1 VICCSGFRPDKEQF
15 STDNVVDLV
24 DLLHGIHHSVRQQLK
39 VASDRMKALCDRLA
53 NSARFQ
59 EGDKVWLYRPTPR
72 TRGKSPKLQPSL
84 EGPCKVIT
92 RINDVICC
100 IQRHPRAKI
109 KVVYE
114 HLIRLAPCLGLLG
127 TSSLN
132 EEAVSQ
138 ITPPQHCIQ
147 PVGEVCVLRVPAV
160 LPVVPN
166 EAEHFRS

>member
-1 VICCSGFRPDKEQF
+1 VICCSGFPPEKEQF
-15 STDNVVDLV
+15 STENVVDLV
-24 DLLHGIHHSVRQQLK
+24 DRLHGNHHSVRQQLK
-39 VASDRMKALCDRLA
+39 VASDRMKAFCDLLT
-53 NSARFQ
+53 NSAGFQ

-72 TRGKSPKLQPSL
+72 TRGMSPKFQPSL

-92 RINDVICC
+92 RINGVVCC

-132 EEAVSQ
+132 EEALLQVQ
-138 ITPPQHCIQ
+138 PP
-147 PVGEVCVLRVPAV
+147 
-160 LPVVPN
+160 
-166 EAEHFRS
+166 